1 MKAHDCRGLSSAAD
15 RRDLVPSSKAETVMA
30 IVMRTLLEDSFTKH
44 VRMVGTEGSLLLVD
58 KNMDQYEKTSF
69 LSMACRSEYRH

>member
-1 MKAHDCRGLSSAAD
+1 MLIICYVDTLLQCKECKSIYIHTYI
-15 RRDLVPSSKAETVMA
+15 P
-30 IVMRTLLEDSFTKH
+30 TLLEDSFTKH